1 MSVYD
6 QFRFRKVK
14 LLAGIVAAF
23 IIFGIGAGLSRNY
36 PSPVFAVLIFAGVAG
51 LIVCAFLLNA
61 GSRCPRC
68 DTKMRDIPISCPSC
82 GLNLTSVE
90 RSTPHT

>member
-6 QFRFRKVK
+6 QFRFRKVT
-14 LLAGIVAAF
+14 LLTGSVAAF
-23 IIFGIGAGLSRNY
+23 IVFGIGCWFSRNY
-36 PSPVFAVLIFAGVAG
+36 PSPVFTVLIFAGVAG
-51 LIVCAFLLNA
+51 SIVCAYLLNA

-90 RSTPHT
+90 RSTANI